1 MGVSSCAQDAGLQ
14 RRHRVTQPFMLI
26 ADGRFRGYKSRSIA
40 EPKEWPQCV
49 RNVLGSTCAKHIPT
63 FFYSA
68 TQQQESSD
76 AKGHVSIVLLRAMWE
91 KASSR
96 TMLR

>member
-1 MGVSSCAQDAGLQ
+1 VGVSSCAQDAGLQ

-26 ADGRFRGYKSRSIA
+26 ADGRFRGYKPRSIA

-68 TQQQESSD
+68 TQQESSD
-76 AKGHVSIVLLRAMWE
+76 AK
-91 KASSR
+91 R
-96 TMLR
+96 TCINCAPKQLCGRKRVAVRC